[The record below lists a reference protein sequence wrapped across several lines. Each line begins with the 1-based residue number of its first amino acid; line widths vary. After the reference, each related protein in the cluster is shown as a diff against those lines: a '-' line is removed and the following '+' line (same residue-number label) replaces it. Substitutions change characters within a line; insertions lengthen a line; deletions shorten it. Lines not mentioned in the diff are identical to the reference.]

1 MKTYI
6 LSLLTLLVFNLSCK
20 GQESKN
26 RETIPPAVFAE
37 KIKTVPNAQLLDVR
51 TPEEF
56 TKEHIDNADNVNWN
70 SADFVSQVAKYDK
83 TKPVFVYCLSGG
95 RSKQAAGKLEEL
107 GFTKI
112 YELEGGIVKWNANG
126 LAKAS
131 TKVEGMSLKEYNTL
145 LVSDKKILIDVYA
158 KWCAPCKKMD
168 PYLTKMKT
176 DLADKLTIIRIDAD
190 ANKNLLKEL
199 KIEELPTLI
208 LYDKS
213 VIKWTHSG
221 FISEEDLKKQLQ

>member
-1 MKTYI
+1 MKLYR
-6 LSLLTLLVFNLSCK
+6 SALLVLIFISLSCK
-20 GQESKN
+20 GQETKN
-26 RETIPPAVFAE
+26 RETIAPAVFAE

-56 TKEHIDNADNVNWN
+56 AKEHIDNADNINWN
-70 SADFVSQVAKYDK
+70 SADFIAQVGKYDK

-112 YELEGGIVKWNANG
+112 YELEGGILKWNASG
-126 LAKAS
+126 QAKAS
-131 TKVEGMSLKEYNTL
+131 IKTEGMAMTEYNAL
-145 LVSDKKILIDVYA
+145 LVSDKKILIDIYA

-176 DLADKLTIIRIDAD
+176 DLANKVTIIRIDAD
-190 ANKNLLKEL
+190 ANKSLLKEL

-208 LYDKS
+208 LYEKS
-213 VIKWTHSG
+213 AIKWTHSG

>member
-20 GQESKN
+20 GQESKY

>member
-1 MKTYI
+1 MKAYIFSI
-6 LSLLTLLVFNLSCK
+6 LSLVFLCLSCK
-20 GQESKN
+20 GQETKR

-37 KIKTVPNAQLLDVR
+37 KIKTVPNVQLLDVR

-56 TKEHIDNADNVNWN
+56 AKEHIDHAENLNWN
-70 SADFVSQVAKYDK
+70 STDFIAQAVKYDK

-112 YELEGGIVKWNANG
+112 YELEGGIVKWNASG
-126 LAKAS
+126 LGKSS
-131 TKVEGMSLKEYNTL
+131 TKADGMSLKEYNTL
-145 LVSDKKILIDVYA
+145 IVSDKKILIDVYA

-176 DLADKLTIIRIDAD
+176 DLSDKVTIIRIDAD
-190 ANKNLLKEL
+190 ANKSLLKEL

-213 VIKWTHSG
+213 VVKWTHSG